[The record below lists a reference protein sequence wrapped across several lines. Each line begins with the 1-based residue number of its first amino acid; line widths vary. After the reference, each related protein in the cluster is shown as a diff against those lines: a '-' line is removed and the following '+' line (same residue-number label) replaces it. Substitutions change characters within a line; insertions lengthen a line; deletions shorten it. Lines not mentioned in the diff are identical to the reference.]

1 MGPSFSLALLPLHR
15 VLVAVNSVLQQGQV
29 GLTIEDIIRPKS
41 GVLQNVGLCLMP
53 YLVDPRIQTQTQRRK
68 SHSALLHDASLSL
81 TTLIAAAAAV
91 TSLHNVT
98 SPRGSPLF

>member
-29 GLTIEDIIRPKS
+29 GLTIEDIIRQKS

-53 YLVDPRIQTQTQRRK
+53 YLLGCGFPVSFEFP
-68 SHSALLHDASLSL
+68 LSPSRPSSVCL
-81 TTLIAAAAAV
+81 TTEIA
-91 TSLHNVT
+91 
-98 SPRGSPLF
+98 

>member
-1 MGPSFSLALLPLHR
+1 MHISLLG
-15 VLVAVNSVLQQGQV
+15 GQ
-29 GLTIEDIIRPKS
+29 KS
-41 GVLQNVGLCLMP
+41 GVLQNVGLCLVP

-68 SHSALLHDASLSL
+68 SHSALLLDASLSL
-81 TTLIAAAAAV
+81 TTLIAAATEEEKAAAAAV